1 MISHQGNEVRIPI
14 INGEIL
20 SIIPEGDVATLLELS
35 QEEARDRGEEQ
46 VQLLEGCSYDYA
58 LPPEYALGVI
68 SGGIVKQ
75 SKRKNQTHTG
85 RIIPGI
91 YVGRLAIP
99 VLKNGEEVDAIA
111 VEVRSAKTDYR
122 SDYRKM
128 LEDITGE
135 CTELLMIHSSPVTQ
149 RFTID
154 YEGDSTTLY
163 QRFAF
168 VKTIVDSENFQNA
181 IQRVLAMPVS
191 TWSRRIEEHDI
202 RRCRQITPHQLRQLA
217 SRSDRIPLTGDHPL
231 RSVMASVPS
240 RLTTEVK
247 IDTLDTP
254 ENRFVKY
261 ALREFGRFCGLVK
274 RHIETK
280 YEGKEKLPLIYGEAK
295 SLEERFDEYLNHA
308 MFREVTDLTSIP
320 LNSPVLQRKEGYRE
334 ILRVWL
340 MFDLA
345 AKLIWEVLDDEYQAG
360 KRDVATL
367 YEYWLFFKLLNLV
380 KEIFSIDPVATGNL
394 IKPTEDGLGLTLKSG
409 RHFPVKGQYF
419 HKERNLEVQFSYNRT
434 FGKSDYPAGGSW
446 TKQMRPDYTLSV
458 WPAEFT
464 EVEAEKQELIVHI
477 HFDAKYKVE
486 GLSYLLSPNDELLSA
501 EKLEKALNTEKREQ
515 KEGTYKR
522 ADLLKMHAYKDAIRR
537 TAGAYIVYPGTK
549 AYNQQG
555 FHEIIPGLGA
565 FPIAPSANGEDME
578 PLREFLKEVVE
589 HFADRASQREELSY
603 RVYNVHKDS
612 PASSVHE
619 PMPESY
625 NGTRVRPI
633 ADESVLIGYY
643 HRDQLDWINEKKLY
657 NIPVNEQSGPL
668 KYGQDEL
675 GANYL
680 LLYGSDTNTSNL
692 WRIVSSDPRL
702 VSKVELA
709 GMGYTRTPT
718 KEQYFVFSLEPVEQ
732 NVFGNSIWDV
742 KQLSN
747 FPVGSSFGRPFS
759 VSMAEL
765 MMARVKLR

>member
-1 MISHQGNEVRIPI
+1 MTSDKGAEVRIPI
-14 INGEIL
+14 INGGVL
-20 SIIPEGDVATLLELS
+20 SIIPEGDVSTLLELS
-35 QEEARDRGEEQ
+35 QEDARDNGEER
-46 VQLLEGCSYDYA
+46 VQLQEGCSYDYA
-58 LPPEYALGVI
+58 LPPDYTLGI
-68 SGGIVKQ
+68 TSRGIVKQ
-75 SKRKNQTHTG
+75 SKRKSQTHTG
-85 RIIPGI
+85 RIVPGI
-91 YVGRLAIP
+91 YVGRLAVP
-99 VLKNGEEVDAIA
+99 VLKNGQEVDEIAI
-111 VEVRSAKTDYR
+111 EIRSVKTDYR

-135 CTELLMIHSSPVTQ
+135 CTELLMVHSSPVTQ
-149 RFTID
+149 RFSVD

-168 VKTIVDSENFQNA
+168 VKTIVDSKIFQSA
-181 IQRVLAMPVS
+181 VHRVIAMPVS
-191 TWSRRIEEHDI
+191 TWSRRVEEHDI
-202 RRCRQITPHQLRQLA
+202 RRSRRILPKQLRQLA
-217 SRSDRIPLTGDHPL
+217 SRNDRIPIPEDHPL
-231 RSVMASVPS
+231 RSKMASIPS
-240 RLTTEVK
+240 KLTTEVK

-261 ALREFGRFCGLVK
+261 ALLEFGQFCSLVRRQVEK
-274 RHIETK
+274 K
-280 YEGKEKLPLIYGEAK
+280 YDGVDKLPQIHGEAK
-295 SLEERFDEYLNHA
+295 SLEERFDEYLNHT
-308 MFREVTDLTSIP
+308 MFREVSDLTSIP

-345 AKLIWEVLDDEYQAG
+345 AKLIWETLDDEYQAG

-367 YEYWLFFKLLNLV
+367 YEYWLFFKLLYLV
-380 KEIFSIDPVATGNL
+380 KEIFSIETAATKDL
-394 IKPTEDGLGLTLKSG
+394 IQPTDDGFGLTLKSG
-409 RHFPVKGQYF
+409 RHFPVKGHYF
-419 HKERNLEVQFSYNRT
+419 HKERKLEVQFSYNRT
-434 FGKSDYPAGGSW
+434 FGKAKYPASGSW
-446 TKQMRPDYTLSV
+446 TKQMRPDYTLSI

-464 EVEAEKQELIVHI
+464 EIEAERQELIVHI
-477 HFDAKYKVE
+477 HFDAKYKIE
-486 GLSYLLSPNDELLSA
+486 GLNNLLSPEGEVLSE
-501 EKLEKALNTEKREQ
+501 EKLEDELNAEKREQ

-537 TAGAYIVYPGTK
+537 TAGAYVLYPGTE
-549 AYNQQG
+549 AYRQQG

-565 FPIAPSANGEDME
+565 FPIAPSASGEDME

-603 RVYNVHKDS
+603 RVYDVHKD
-612 PASSVHE
+612 PPSSRVFE
-619 PMPESY
+619 ALPETY

-643 HRDQLDWINEKKLY
+643 HRDQLGWIKEKKLY
-657 NIPVNEQSGPL
+657 NIRVDEQSGPL

-680 LLYGSDTNTSNL
+680 LLYGSETITRNL

-702 VSKVELA
+702 VSKAELA
-709 GMGYTRTPT
+709 RMEYTRTPT

-742 KQLSN
+742 EQLNN
-747 FPVGSSFGRPFS
+747 FPEGRNFGRPFS

-765 MMARVKLR
+765 MMARVKQN

>member
-1 MISHQGNEVRIPI
+1 MTSNERSEVRIPI
-14 INGEIL
+14 LNGEIL
-20 SIIPEGDVATLLELS
+20 SIIPEGSVATLLELPN
-35 QEEARDRGEEQ
+35 EDAYDKGEERI
-46 VQLLEGCSYDYA
+46 QLQEGCFYDYA
-58 LPPEYALGVI
+58 LPTGYTLG
-68 SGGIVKQ
+68 SPAGGVVRQ
-75 SKRKNQTHTG
+75 SKRKSQSHTG
-85 RIIPGI
+85 RIAPGI

-99 VLKNGEEVDAIA
+99 VLNNGEVVDEIA
-111 VEVRSAKTDYR
+111 VEVRSVKTNYR

-128 LEDITGE
+128 LEDITRE
-135 CTELLMIHSSPVTQ
+135 CTDLLMIHSSPVTQ
-149 RFTID
+149 RFVVD
-154 YEGDSTTLY
+154 YEEDSATLY

-168 VKTIVDSENFQNA
+168 VKTIVGSEEFQNA
-181 IQRVLAMPVS
+181 VQRVLSMPVS
-191 TWSRRIEEHDI
+191 AWSKHVEERDIRRSRRI
-202 RRCRQITPHQLRQLA
+202 TPKQLRQMA
-217 SRSDRIPLTGDHPL
+217 SRSDRIPLLDVHPL
-231 RSVMASVPS
+231 KSMMASVPS
-240 RLTTEVK
+240 HLTIEIK

-254 ENRFVKY
+254 ENRFVKH
-261 ALREFGRFCGLVK
+261 ALQEFGRFCGLVR
-274 RHIETK
+274 RHVEMK
-280 YEGKEKLPLIYGEAK
+280 HKLGDKLPLIYEEAL
-295 SLEERFDEYLNHA
+295 SLEEHFDEILHHA
-308 MFREVTDLTSIP
+308 MFREVSSPTTLP

-345 AKLIWEVLDDEYQAG
+345 AKLIWEALDDEYQAG

-367 YEYWLFFKLLNLV
+367 YEYWLFFKLLSLV
-380 KEIFSIDPVATGNL
+380 QEIFSIEPREMEEL
-394 IKPTEDGLGLTLKSG
+394 IKPTQDGLGLTLKSG
-409 RHFPVKGQYF
+409 RHFPVKGQYL
-419 HKERNLEVQFSYNRT
+419 HKNRKLAVQFSFNRT
-434 FGKSDYPAGGSW
+434 FGKSDYPMGGSW
-446 TKQMRPDYTLSV
+446 TKQMRPDYTLSI

-464 EVEAEKQELIVHI
+464 EIEAEKQELIVHI

-486 GLSYLLSPNDELLSA
+486 DLSFLLSPKDGLLSV
-501 EKLEKALNTEKREQ
+501 EKLEEALNTEKREQ

-537 TAGAYIVYPGTK
+537 TAGAYVLYPGTK

-565 FPIAPSANGEDME
+565 FPIAPSASGEDMG
-578 PLREFLKEVVE
+578 PLRAFLMEVVE
-589 HFADRASQREELSY
+589 HFADRASQREEVSY
-603 RVYNVHKDS
+603 RVYDVHKDL
-612 PASSVHE
+612 PESSLYE
-619 PMPESY
+619 PLPESY

-657 NIPVNEQSGPL
+657 NIPVDEQSGPL

-680 LLYGSDTNTSNL
+680 LLYGSGTNTCNL
-692 WRIVSSDPRL
+692 WRIVTDPRL
-702 VSKVELA
+702 VSKVELV

-732 NVFGNSIWDV
+732 NIFGNSIWDV

-759 VSMAEL
+759 VSLAEL
-765 MMARVKLR
+765 MMTRVTKS